1 MTSFPPSLHYLHSS
15 TEKNF
20 SSRRRIRNCA
30 QLGCLIPNKIIP
42 KEYSHSLK
50 LHTHPSHTQ
59 TPCTRS
65 LLVPKFPFFPSLW
78 LFSWCIN
85 SKLFS
90 LWLCKFH
97 GQSQPQLEFGNL
109 EESCAPAALTPPG
122 QIPLTNPFVSRFS
135 RCQRLSLPAADA
147 QGAVPCPR
155 APPNLG
161 INPVAKPSSA
171 LGSHQQ
177 SPTATILIPTLK
189 RTPELPPLR
198 DFPYQEIFQPAENLH
213 AASWEAP
220 LLFLESRSSS
230 VSSPCS

>member
-1 MTSFPPSLHYLHSS
+1 MCPAWLFDSKQNNSKGIFP
-15 TEKNF
+15 F
-20 SSRRRIRNCA
+20 
-30 QLGCLIPNKIIP
+30 P
-42 KEYSHSLK
+42 KAAHTPP
-50 LHTHPSHTQ
+50 HTHKHHSHVLSW
-59 TPCTRS
+59 CLNS
-65 LLVPKFPFFPSLW
+65 LFFLSLW

-97 GQSQPQLEFGNL
+97 GQSQPQLEFRNL

-122 QIPLTNPFVSRFS
+122 QIPLTNPFVSQFS

-155 APPNLG
+155 ASPNLG
-161 INPVAKPSSA
+161 INPVTKPSSA

-189 RTPELPPLR
+189 RTPKLPPLR

-213 AASWEAP
+213 AASCEGGREAP

-230 VSSPCS
+230 VSSLCS